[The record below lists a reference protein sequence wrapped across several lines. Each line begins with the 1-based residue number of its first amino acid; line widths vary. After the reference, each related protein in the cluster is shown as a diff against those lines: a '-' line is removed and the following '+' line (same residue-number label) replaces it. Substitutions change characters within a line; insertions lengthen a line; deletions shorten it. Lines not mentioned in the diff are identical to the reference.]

1 MKTATTRRETDS
13 TKQEKVL
20 YVALELGK
28 AKWRV
33 GSSAGL
39 GQKPRQ
45 VWVRG
50 GHRDGLKQEIER
62 AKKRFGLAAEAE
74 VVCCYEAGREGFWL
88 HRYLLS
94 IAVNNRVVDSSSIEV
109 NRRARRAK
117 TDRLD
122 VEKLL
127 RMLIRYESGETE
139 VWSVVR
145 APKVDEED
153 QKQLHREL
161 MGLRKERT
169 RQHNRITGLLYS
181 QGVELKRCGK
191 DFVEWLEGVKLWDG
205 SALPQGLV
213 ERLKRE
219 YERLGLIRRQIKEL
233 IAERDQRVKHSEHS
247 NAQTVRKMIEL
258 RGIGADS
265 AWLYTMEVFGW
276 RKIKNRRQMAAL
288 SGLVPSPYQS
298 GTSSRDQGISKA
310 GIRYVRAYAIES
322 AWNWLRLQPKS
333 ELSRWYEKRF
343 GKGSARIRKIG
354 IVALA
359 RRLLIALW
367 RYVEFDTL
375 PKGAL
380 LKKAA

>member
-1 MKTATTRRETDS
+1 
-13 TKQEKVL
+13 
-20 YVALELGK
+20 
-28 AKWRV
+28 V
-33 GSSAGL
+33 GSTTGL

-45 VWVRG
+45 VWIGG
-50 GHRDGLKQEIER
+50 GHREELKKEIELAR
-62 AKKRFGLAAEAE
+62 KRFGLAAEAK
-74 VVCCYEAGREGFWL
+74 VLCCYEAGREGFWL
-88 HRYLLS
+88 HRYLLA
-94 IAVNNRVVDSSSIEV
+94 IGVNNQVVDSSSIEV

-127 RMLIRYESGETE
+127 RMLIRYESGETK

-145 APKVDEED
+145 APKGEEED

-181 QGVELKRCGK
+181 QGIELKRCGK
-191 DFVEWLEGVKLWDG
+191 DFVAWLEGVKLWDG
-205 SALPQGLV
+205 SALPHGLV

-219 YERLGLIRRQIKEL
+219 YERLKLIRCQIKEL
-233 IAERDQRVKHSEHS
+233 MAERALRVKNSKEKS
-247 NAQTVRKMIEL
+247 VRTVRKLIKL
-258 RGIGADS
+258 RGLGVDS

-276 RKIKNRRQMAAL
+276 REIKNRRQMAAL

-310 GIRYVRAYAIES
+310 GIRYVRAYAVES
-322 AWNWLRLQPKS
+322 AWIWLRLQPKS

-343 GKGSARIRKIG
+343 AKGSGRIRKIG

-359 RRLLIALW
+359 RKLLIALW
-367 RYVEFDTL
+367 RYVEKDEL

-380 LKKAA
+380 LKRAA